1 MLHFSYYTWWPFFPQ
16 IALWVLIVTT
26 MFFMLYRYRKEQL
39 ALFFIVL
46 CWPSAFIFLGKD
58 IQNVYKV
65 LMLAYTLYIFTKTKA
80 SKSYAKKDVW
90 IIGAFI
96 LFTAQFFGAVL
107 FFSQNT
113 FTIIFAQYARYIEAL
128 LIYFILKK
136 AIFYDGKR
144 DLLLHV
150 FYEIGLAQILISVI
164 KWLLFQTQVEGW
176 VGSFSIIGGAMG
188 TTIPLMWFLILWTY
202 RNGKFVK
209 WDWLYIIGLLIIGF
223 TTGKRAIMFILPVVV
238 FLFMFYVKGIKLQRY
253 MIVGI
258 ALVPLLFYLGVRL
271 TPTLNPEH
279 KVWGSFDWEYAWGY
293 AEAYQFGEEGM
304 EGQLQM
310 YEEEAE
316 RLSMTGGQIIQENR
330 KIVAQGRGGSTIE
343 LVKLLL
349 GFYPSQEVDWW
360 GIGFKNMYGLD
371 YATFAKLPITIQ
383 LNHKGSATGFFQSY
397 VTTGLFGAFCAIILG
412 FSFLFYTKRHR
423 LKIALIGMCA
433 WEYFMYTGT
442 IFREPAFMAC
452 ILITI
457 LISNQDFVIQKYRK
471 NVG

>member
-1 MLHFSYYTWWPFFPQ
+1 MQLSYFPWFPFWSQ
-16 IALWVLIVTT
+16 VVLWVAIVAT
-26 MFFMLYRYRKEQL
+26 MCFMLYRYRKEPL

-46 CWPSAFIFLGKD
+46 CWPSTFSFFGKD
-58 IQNVYKV
+58 MQNMYKV

-96 LFTAQFFGAVL
+96 LFTAQFFWSVL

-113 FTIIFAQYARYIEAL
+113 FTIIFAQYARYVEAL

-144 DLLLHV
+144 DVLLRA

-164 KWLLFQTQVEGW
+164 KWLLFRTQIEGW
-176 VGSFSIIGGAMG
+176 VGSFSIGGGAVG

-202 RNGKFVK
+202 RNGKFAK

-223 TTGKRAIMFILPVVV
+223 TTGKRAIMFILPVVI
-238 FLFMFYVKGIKLQRY
+238 FLSMVYVQGIKLQRY

-293 AEAYQFGEEGM
+293 AEEYQFGKEGM
-304 EGQLQM
+304 DGQLQM

-316 RLSMTGGQIIQENR
+316 RLSMTGGQITQENR

-349 GFYPSQEVDWW
+349 GFYPAKESDWW
-360 GIGFKNMYGLD
+360 GVGFKNMYGLD
-371 YATFAKLPITIQ
+371 YTTFAKLPTTIQ

-397 VTTGLFGAFCAIILG
+397 VTTGLVGAFCTIILC
-412 FSFLFYTKRHR
+412 FSYLFYAKRRR
-423 LKIALIGMCA
+423 LKITLIGICA
-433 WEYFMYTGT
+433 WEYFMYTGM

-457 LISNQDFVIQKYRK
+457 FISNQDLIIQKYRK